1 MGEAEMRYL
10 ASVLALAPGIF
21 AFVSDP
27 DALGVG
33 LLVIFAFPLY
43 LAWRNNIVGGIIL
56 IAVGALMLGLFFIN
70 LLGPGGIPGGV
81 LGILSWVMFVV
92 FPVAAGI
99 LFILAG
105 KKRRTVDQG

>member
-1 MGEAEMRYL
+1 MRFVATIL
-10 ASVLALAPGIF
+10 VLVPGIF
-21 AFVSDP
+21 SLVSDP
-27 DALGVG
+27 DALGIG
-33 LLVIFAFPLY
+33 LLVIFLLPLY
-43 LAWRNNIVGGIIL
+43 MAWRNNIVGGIIL

-81 LGILSWVMFVV
+81 FGILTWVMLVV

-105 KKRRTVDQG
+105 KKRPETKQPA

>member
-1 MGEAEMRYL
+1 MRYIATIL
-10 ASVLALAPGIF
+10 VLIPGIF
-21 AFVSDP
+21 SLVSDP
-27 DALGVG
+27 DALGIG
-33 LLVIFAFPLY
+33 LLVIFLLPLY
-43 LAWRNNIVGGIIL
+43 MAWRNNVVGGIIL
-56 IAVGALMLGLFFIN
+56 IAVGALMLGFFFIN

-105 KKRRTVDQG
+105 KKGRTVDPGQISR